1 MEDEVTFDKSE
12 DDEELLS
19 VAANDEPIDAA
30 RTSGAPSP
38 VDGKYIVEVE
48 EQVRYDFVEFD
59 EMMTFLSRGGG
70 HDAEREAGWLAAVPC
85 VLARDQRSRQRL
97 RTTSTCVCEPL
108 RSFGGTASR
117 VPPTMASCS
126 RSSWQ
131 WCVHSRR

>member
-1 MEDEVTFDKSE
+1 MEDEVSFDKSE

-70 HDAEREAGWLAAVPC
+70 HDAEREAGWLAAVPKPC
-85 VLARDQRSRQRL
+85 STNYGKLQQKFLAVVRAL
-97 RTTSTCVCEPL
+97 
-108 RSFGGTASR
+108 
-117 VPPTMASCS
+117 
-126 RSSWQ
+126 
-131 WCVHSRR
+131 

>member
-1 MEDEVTFDKSE
+1 MEDEVSFDKSE

-48 EQVRYDFVEFD
+48 E
-59 EMMTFLSRGGG
+59 
-70 HDAEREAGWLAAVPC
+70 
-85 VLARDQRSRQRL
+85 QRSRQRL